1 MYIKG
6 QSQYKIID
14 TIHKNLPMAEEQE
27 NIPIEITIQSS
38 STPSV
43 ASVAAASLAVI
54 PENVSIEQTVENI
67 KNPNKEGIIQLPKYV
82 IKFY

>member
-1 MYIKG
+1 
-6 QSQYKIID
+6 
-14 TIHKNLPMAEEQE
+14 MAEEQE
-27 NIPIEITIQSS
+27 NIPIEITIQS

-67 KNPNKEGIIQLPKYV
+67 KNPNHIDSGS
-82 IKFY
+82 